1 VRSRAN
7 RLLYFGYL
15 PLALTGRPATMGRVP
30 PLAADESGHCRSI
43 REGLDAV
50 ELADTDNAVEGRGTL
65 TTGIREAG

>member
-1 VRSRAN
+1 
-7 RLLYFGYL
+7 
-15 PLALTGRPATMGRVP
+15 MGRVP